1 MGVVCCGLPGR
12 EGGRGGGREGGEGER
27 EREGGREG
35 GGRERE
41 GVTEG
46 HVKVICCSYFTVAA
60 GSCAAV
66 VSSSFN
72 FHW

>member
-1 MGVVCCGLPGR
+1 MLWFTR
-12 EGGRGGGREGGEGER
+12 EGGREGGEGGREGRER
-27 EREGGREG
+27 ERGREGGRG